1 MADDSNGADHTGL
14 GKGFA
19 LTAEQQRVAGI
30 GDAPVRKGVHPDGVE
45 GTKFSLQEMA
55 KAVSGDLKDPKT
67 VALLR
72 GWGGRALLAAGN
84 PTNESTQAQAILDAI
99 RKRTVYVQDPINTEM
114 IVKPKT
120 TLCLEDGKLCIPA
133 ADCFPQGT
141 LLLRDDFEF
150 VKIED
155 IGIGDRIWGYKG
167 WTTVEN
173 KWFKGELEVDAVSMT
188 NGSTMLLTG
197 DHKAY
202 VRRCTKHRLADNV
215 RCSCPDENFEIVRVP
230 VSDLNEKD
238 ELIQPDKIDFG
249 TGEMDPDRAWIEGLF
264 VSDGWSSNNASF
276 EISGQDGCPKEEN
289 KRKVQELCERWD
301 IPTTWHRKYISVKDR
316 GWTLRM
322 QQMGPRAKFKH
333 ALSINLQEAPAAKL
347 LEGIMADSGK
357 NTAGDGR
364 TFTTTSHELMVQT
377 RVLHRMFGKSC
388 GHSYIVDHGGLGE
401 NPIWRLTVRGTPK
414 PGWRVK
420 RLQVRQIDKNVGT
433 RMCWDIATSDHFVY
447 LPEHDVTVSNCDD
460 RIVAYCAVLMSL
472 GIDCRFIAQAFGT
485 ERATHVICAFRDPA
499 KGWVRVDPSAKDWPV
514 GKYHPATKEWWMD
527 PTSGSLTMGGADGFP
542 VSLGKEPEHGD
553 FIGVGAVPEGLPEG
567 LGVFPFAHA
576 FSPLSHGA
584 AYAPVGLQE
593 GEWPPYPVTLDEI
606 HAMGLGEYPSAHAF
620 SPEAGAGTNAYSPIP
635 VGLGHELVAEV
646 ERVIGMGQAYDYP
659 YTVGGGS
666 TGQYPNT
673 SILGPAGT
681 NGMDG
686 YVGPYGYDQNTT
698 AGDLGQG
705 VQDALNAGPQV
716 PIPQPQPLD
725 ASVVTWLAVGA
736 VAVASIVVVGPL
748 VWEWIAERRLS
759 RAMHHGAK

>member
-1 MADDSNGADHTGL
+1 MSSSDSNGAEHTGL

-19 LTAEQQRVAGI
+19 LTPEQQRVAGI

-45 GTKFSLQEMA
+45 GTKFSLQEMS
-55 KAVSGDLKDPKT
+55 KAIQGDLKDPKT
-67 VALLR
+67 VVLLR

-84 PTNESTQAQAILDAI
+84 PTNESTQAQAILDAV

-133 ADCFPQGT
+133 AD
-141 LLLRDDFEF
+141 
-150 VKIED
+150 
-155 IGIGDRIWGYKG
+155 
-167 WTTVEN
+167 
-173 KWFKGELEVDAVSMT
+173 
-188 NGSTMLLTG
+188 
-197 DHKAY
+197 
-202 VRRCTKHRLADNV
+202 
-215 RCSCPDENFEIVRVP
+215 
-230 VSDLNEKD
+230 
-238 ELIQPDKIDFG
+238 
-249 TGEMDPDRAWIEGLF
+249 
-264 VSDGWSSNNASF
+264 
-276 EISGQDGCPKEEN
+276 
-289 KRKVQELCERWD
+289 
-301 IPTTWHRKYISVKDR
+301 
-316 GWTLRM
+316 
-322 QQMGPRAKFKH
+322 
-333 ALSINLQEAPAAKL
+333 
-347 LEGIMADSGK
+347 
-357 NTAGDGR
+357 
-364 TFTTTSHELMVQT
+364 
-377 RVLHRMFGKSC
+377 
-388 GHSYIVDHGGLGE
+388 
-401 NPIWRLTVRGTPK
+401 
-414 PGWRVK
+414 
-420 RLQVRQIDKNVGT
+420 
-433 RMCWDIATSDHFVY
+433 
-447 LPEHDVTVSNCDD
+447 CDD

-593 GEWPPYPVTLDEI
+593 GEWPPYPVTLDQV
-606 HAMGLGEYPSAHAF
+606 HAMGLGDYPSAHAF

-635 VGLGHELVAEV
+635 VGLGHDLVAEV

-659 YTVGGGS
+659 YTV
-666 TGQYPNT
+666 
-673 SILGPAGT
+673 ILGPAGT